1 MALKIMGSH
10 GGISRRHPDVGLQ
23 RHLERGA
30 LNMWVR
36 HVGFC
41 ILTMKYHHLPL
52 SSLRR
57 ALWVR
62 LAWLTGTLY
71 GLCGLCGPTFAQV
84 QTSPPASSW
93 SSCMARRRWPA
104 SQANKVADLYLGRT
118 RHLSNGQTANPLDN
132 PAASA
137 VRALYKALTGKA
149 ITDINAYWARLLF
162 TGQSSPPQPM
172 ADANALIEAVRN
184 TPGAM
189 AYLDQS
195 QLPANPEALGI
206 RVILNMPAP

>member
-1 MALKIMGSH
+1 
-10 GGISRRHPDVGLQ
+10 
-23 RHLERGA
+23 
-30 LNMWVR
+30 
-36 HVGFC
+36 
-41 ILTMKYHHLPL
+41 MKYHHLPL

-84 QTSPPASSW
+84 QTSPTGVIVVILHGKTPLASITS
-93 SSCMARRRWPA
+93 
-104 SQANKVADLYLGRT
+104 KEVADLYLGRT

-137 VRALYKALTGKA
+137 VRARFYKALTGKA